1 MGPENIKVNIIVI
14 FMEAFNTYVAY
25 SQLFHTQYTINIFL
39 NSMMHTFFF
48 YFKKNSL
55 KINVGVNK

>member
-48 YFKKNSL
+48 YFKK
-55 KINVGVNK
+55 IV